1 MKAYLKGTLLE
12 CIERAK
18 KVKESIPNETLDAYF
33 YPLIQKCDNLIDTCI
48 KELTESVKLLQ
59 KKGFESIV
67 LDRLKV
73 SVSLMDRIEY
83 GPLVTLTRKHQ
94 DDEILNSLVDMIRR
108 EIRYPINPPLA
119 CCLSNDYFYVDP
131 YFNIMYLPTLET
143 NFLLHI
149 PDVYHELAHPLL
161 DTSNNPKVEPF
172 KQALGNVN
180 YALIQ
185 HFELQ
190 IVSESRK
197 GNKLII
203 ESLRNWKENW
213 VRSWS
218 VEIFCDLF
226 AVFMIGPAFAWS
238 HLHLCAKRGGD
249 PFYVPFYNLI
259 DHPAD
264 NSRMK
269 AILLALK
276 LLGYNDEASNI
287 SHKWQDFLKISEM
300 EKTPEFERAYPES
313 VIEQAVNYAHEA
325 ATNMKCRIV
334 NSGTC
339 DPIYVLLNSA
349 WNRFW
354 TDPDNYLEWEKKQIY
369 QIRSQAKAQ

>member
-1 MKAYLKGTLLE
+1 MKEYLKGTLSE

-18 KVKESIPNETLDAYF
+18 KVKENIPNETLDPYF
-33 YPLIQKCDNLIDTCI
+33 YPLIQKCDSLIDSCI
-48 KELTESVKLLQ
+48 RELTESTDLLERD
-59 KKGFESIV
+59 GFESIV

-73 SVSLMDRIEY
+73 SVSLIDRIEY

-94 DDEILNSLVDMIRR
+94 DDEILNSLVDKIRR
-108 EIRYPINPPLA
+108 EIKYPINPPLA

-131 YFNIMYLPTLET
+131 FFNIMYLPTLET

-172 KQALGNVN
+172 KKALGNVN
-180 YALIQ
+180 YSLIK
-185 HFELQ
+185 HFEGQ
-190 IVSESRK
+190 IVSEARK

-218 VEIFCDLF
+218 VEVFCDLF
-226 AVFMIGPAFAWS
+226 AVFMIGPAFVWS

-249 PFYVPFYNLI
+249 PFHVPFYNLV

-264 NSRMK
+264 NARMK
-269 AILLALK
+269 AMLLALT
-276 LLGYNDEASNI
+276 LLGFKDEV
-287 SHKWQDFLKISEM
+287 KKISDKWNRFLQISDIEQ
-300 EKTPEFERAYPES
+300 TPEFERAYPES
-313 VIEQAVNYAHEA
+313 IIEQAVNYAHEA
-325 ATNMKCRIV
+325 ATNMKCRVV
-334 NSGTC
+334 NNQTT
-339 DPIYVLLNSA
+339 DPIYVLLNTA
-349 WNRFW
+349 WNKFW
-354 TDPDNYLEWEKKQIY
+354 NDQPNYLDWEKIQIVNL
-369 QIRSQAKAQ
+369 RSMTA